1 VACVGDALR
10 ANVATVT
17 VKGFSVIRDAFGA
30 STVEVE
36 VAPET
41 VRGTLD
47 TLLRQF
53 PRVRDVLMDPET
65 GELTPFLLILNGEA
79 VSSTLDADRPV
90 KTGDEISIVFPIG
103 GGRW

>member
-1 VACVGDALR
+1 M
-10 ANVATVT
+10 ATVT

-30 STVEVE
+30 STVQIDVPP
-36 VAPET
+36 PET
-41 VRGTLD
+41 LQGLLD

-53 PRVRDVLMDPET
+53 PRVKAVLVDPTT

-79 VSSTLDADRPV
+79 VSSTLDTGRPV